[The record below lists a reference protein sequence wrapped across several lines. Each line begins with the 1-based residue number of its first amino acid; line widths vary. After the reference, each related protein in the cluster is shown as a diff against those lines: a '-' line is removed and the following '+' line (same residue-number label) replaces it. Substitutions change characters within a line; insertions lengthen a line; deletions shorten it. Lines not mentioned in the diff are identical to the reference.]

1 MVRALDARGVCARD
15 AGMANITVQV
25 GNLRKDPKDGKVY
38 VDAQP
43 RDITDKIYSVFQIIL
58 TRDANGIVE
67 PAIVSFENPDHVP
80 ITSPQLLG
88 RVREFVR
95 TQKAA
100 VEAKFTE

>member
-1 MVRALDARGVCARD
+1 
-15 AGMANITVQV
+15 MANITVQV
-25 GNLRKDPKDGKVY
+25 GNLRKNPKDGKVY

-43 RDITDKIYSVFQIIL
+43 RDLTDKVYAAFEINL
-58 TRDANGIVE
+58 TRDANGTIE

-80 ITSPQLLG
+80 ITTPQLLG

-95 TQKAA
+95 NQKAA

>member
-1 MVRALDARGVCARD
+1 
-15 AGMANITVQV
+15 MANITVQV
-25 GNLRKDPKDGKVY
+25 GNLRKNPKDGKVY

-43 RDITDKIYSVFQIIL
+43 RDLTDKVYAVFEIIL
-58 TRDANGIVE
+58 TRDADGIVE
-67 PAIVSFENPDHVP
+67 PHIATFNNPDHVP

-95 TQKAA
+95 NQKAA

>member
-1 MVRALDARGVCARD
+1 V
-15 AGMANITVQV
+15 ANITVQV

-43 RDITDKIYSVFQIIL
+43 RDVTDKVYSVFLITL
-58 TRDANGIVE
+58 TRDANGTIE
-67 PAIVSFENPDHVP
+67 PTIASFENPDHVP
-80 ITSPQLLG
+80 ITTPQLLG

-95 TQKAA
+95 NQKVA

>member
-1 MVRALDARGVCARD
+1 
-15 AGMANITVQV
+15 MANITVQV

-43 RDITDKIYSVFQIIL
+43 RDITDKIYSVFQIVL
-58 TRDANGIVE
+58 TRDAKGLIE
-67 PAIVSFENPDHVP
+67 PAIISFENPDHVP

-95 TQKAA
+95 NQKAA
-100 VEAKFTE
+100 VDAKFTE